1 MASAAGK
8 VVSGLRTFRPLL
20 SGSIKKN
27 AAFCF
32 PIAQKCQ
39 SRNFSSSQIC
49 MDKKVALVTGSTS
62 GIGLGVAHGL
72 AQKGCNV
79 IITGF
84 GEEDVIKAIKDEF
97 KEKYQS
103 QCEYIPA
110 DLTRASEVERMV
122 RDVKDFFPG
131 GVDILVNN
139 AGFQHVSP
147 VESFP
152 NDKWEALLS
161 VLLTAPF
168 LFIKNILPDM
178 RAKKWGRIVN
188 IASVHGV
195 RASPNK
201 AAYVAAK
208 HGIVGLT
215 KVVALE
221 TASSGVTCNA
231 ICPGFVDTP
240 ILQGQVQTLADKE
253 SLSYQEAKGKFLA
266 AYHPS
271 REAVGINELAEFVNF
286 VCSEN
291 ANQLTGASI
300 VVDGGWTAK

>member
-1 MASAAGK
+1 
-8 VVSGLRTFRPLL
+8 
-20 SGSIKKN
+20 
-27 AAFCF
+27 
-32 PIAQKCQ
+32 
-39 SRNFSSSQIC
+39 
-49 MDKKVALVTGSTS
+49 MDRKVALVTGSTS

-72 AQKGCNV
+72 AQIGCDLV
-79 IITGF
+79 ITGF
-84 GEEDVIKAIKDEF
+84 GDDALIKSIKDEF
-97 KEKYQS
+97 QEKYQAR
-103 QCEYIPA
+103 CEYVPA
-110 DLTRASEVERMV
+110 DLTRSSEVERMV
-122 RDVKDFFPG
+122 RDVKELFPD

-147 VESFP
+147 IESFP
-152 NDKWEALLS
+152 QEKWDALIG

-168 LFIKNILPDM
+168 VFIKTLLPDM
-178 RAKKWGRIVN
+178 RRKKWGRIVN

-201 AAYVAAK
+201 AAYVSAK

-221 TASSGVTCNA
+221 TAASGVTCNA
-231 ICPGFVDTP
+231 ICPGYVDTP

-253 SLSYQEAKGKFLA
+253 GITYEEAKGKFLA
-266 AYHPS
+266 SFHPS
-271 REAVGINELAEFVNF
+271 RDAVGIKELAEFVNF